1 MCGRFTQYNSREEY
15 LSFLGEEAER
25 DISYDPEPIG
35 RYNVTPGTRVLL
47 LSERR
52 SQLHLDPVH
61 WGYAPEWWNKPAL
74 INARSETA
82 ANSRM
87 FRPLWEHGRAIVF
100 ADGWFEWKQPFFIYR
115 KDGNPLLLA
124 AIGKPP
130 FENGNDQEG
139 FLIVTAAADEG
150 LLDIHDRRPLVNGS
164 AKTQPVKRRKTLPVR
179 AVFRPKISH
188 GTPSVGLLAIPG
200 ARAGNLL
207 SRWLKTMRYLVSTH
221 RVMHRFCG

>member
-15 LSFLGEEAER
+15 LSFPGKEAER
-25 DISYDPEPIG
+25 NIPYDPEPVG
-35 RYNVTPGTRVLL
+35 RDNVAPGTQVLL

-82 ANSRM
+82 ASSRM
-87 FRPLWEHGRAIVF
+87 FRPLQERGRAIVF
-100 ADGWFEWKQPFFIYR
+100 ADGWFEWKQQNGVKQPFFIYR

-130 FENGNDQEG
+130 FENQEG

-150 LLDIHDRRPLVNGS
+150 LLDIHDRRPLVYSPAAARKWLSENTTSKEAEDIAREGS
-164 AKTQPVKRRKTLPVR
+164 LSAEDFTWHPVSR
-179 AVFRPKISH
+179 A
-188 GTPSVGLLAIPG
+188 
-200 ARAGNLL
+200 AGNPRNQGRELTEPL
-207 SRWLKTMRYLVSTH
+207 A
-221 RVMHRFCG
+221 

>member
-15 LSFLGEEAER
+15 MAFLGEEAER
-25 DISYDPEPIG
+25 DIPYDPEPVG
-35 RYNVTPGTRVLL
+35 RYNVAPGTRVLL

-52 SQLHLDPVH
+52 SQLQLDPVH

-100 ADGWFEWKQPFFIYR
+100 ADGWFEWKQQNGVKQPFFIYR

-124 AIGKPP
+124 AIESGQPQRAARLMR
-130 FENGNDQEG
+130 EHISQGLDAVERSMQRVEEAD
-139 FLIVTAAADEG
+139 AAAIQSSVSG
-150 LLDIHDRRPLVNGS
+150 AVSAVN
-164 AKTQPVKRRKTLPVR
+164 L
-179 AVFRPKISH
+179 
-188 GTPSVGLLAIPG
+188 
-200 ARAGNLL
+200 
-207 SRWLKTMRYLVSTH
+207 
-221 RVMHRFCG
+221 

>member
-25 DISYDPEPIG
+25 NIPYDPEPVG
-35 RYNVTPGTRVLL
+35 RYNVAPGIRVLL

-74 INARSETA
+74 INARSETTVS
-82 ANSRM
+82 SRM
-87 FRPLWEHGRAIVF
+87 FRPLWEHGRTIVF
-100 ADGWFEWKQPFFIYR
+100 ADGWFEWKQQNGVKQPFFIYR

-150 LLDIHDRRPLVNGS
+150 LLDIHDRRRSCTHRLPPVNGS

-179 AVFRPKISH
+179 AVFPPKISH
-188 GTPSVGLLAIPG
+188 GTPSAGLLAIPG
-200 ARAGNLL
+200 TRAGN
-207 SRWLKTMRYLVSTH
+207 
-221 RVMHRFCG
+221 

>member
-15 LSFLGEEAER
+15 MAFLGEEAER
-25 DISYDPEPIG
+25 DIPYDPEPVG
-35 RYNVTPGTRVLL
+35 RYNVAPGTRVLL

-52 SQLHLDPVH
+52 SQLQLDPVH

-130 FENGNDQEG
+130 FENGNDQKG
-139 FLIVTAAADEG
+139 FLIVTATADEG
-150 LLDIHDRRPLVNGS
+150 LLDIHDRRPLVYSPAAARKWLSENTTSKEAEDIAREGS
-164 AKTQPVKRRKTLPVR
+164 LCSEDFTWHPVSR
-179 AVFRPKISH
+179 AV
-188 GTPSVGLLAIPG
+188 
-200 ARAGNLL
+200 GNPRNQGRELIEPQA
-207 SRWLKTMRYLVSTH
+207 
-221 RVMHRFCG
+221 